1 MFSARTFLRMIFF
14 DIDGTLIDH
23 ASASALASLSFY
35 DHFFGGVAFP
45 REGFP
50 EVWEGI
56 VDKHF
61 NRYCR
66 GEISIWDQR
75 RSRMREV
82 FGDESLPDWECDSRY
97 QVYIQEYE
105 SLTRA
110 YDDAAPYINEF
121 EGTPLGIISNGA
133 RDQQIG
139 KLDRAGLLKQFSV
152 LVFSEAV
159 GIGKPA
165 TRIFEKACRLAGADL
180 SECVH
185 VGDDLAADVT
195 GSGNAGLRPIWLDR
209 MDGGASF
216 TFATRINHLTELG
229 KVLRDEL
236 AHTPRTFTTN

>member
-14 DIDGTLIDH
+14 GIDGTLIDH
-23 ASASALASLSFY
+23 ASASALGSLSFY

-66 GEISIWDQR
+66 GEISIWEQR

-97 QVYIQEYE
+97 EVYMQEYE

-110 YDDAAPYINEF
+110 YVDAAPCLNEF
-121 EGTPLGIISNGA
+121 EGNAA
-133 RDQQIG
+133 RNHFKWCTRSADRETRSRRIAEAVF
-139 KLDRAGLLKQFSV
+139 RAGV
-152 LVFSEAV
+152 L
-159 GIGKPA
+159 
-165 TRIFEKACRLAGADL
+165 
-180 SECVH
+180 
-185 VGDDLAADVT
+185 
-195 GSGNAGLRPIWLDR
+195 
-209 MDGGASF
+209 
-216 TFATRINHLTELG
+216 
-229 KVLRDEL
+229 
-236 AHTPRTFTTN
+236 

>member
-35 DHFFGGVAFP
+35 DHFFGSVAFP

-66 GEISIWDQR
+66 GEISICEQR

-139 KLDRAGLLKQFSV
+139 KLDRAGLLKHFSV
-152 LVFSEAV
+152 LVFSEDI

-165 TRIFEKACRLAGADL
+165 RRIFEEACRLAGANP

-195 GSGNAGLRPIWLDR
+195 GSLNAGMQPIWLDR
-209 MDGGASF
+209 TGKGGLSEP
-216 TFATRINHLTELG
+216 TVRIIHLGELG
-229 KVLRDEL
+229 NALRGEL
-236 AHTPRTFTTN
+236 VR